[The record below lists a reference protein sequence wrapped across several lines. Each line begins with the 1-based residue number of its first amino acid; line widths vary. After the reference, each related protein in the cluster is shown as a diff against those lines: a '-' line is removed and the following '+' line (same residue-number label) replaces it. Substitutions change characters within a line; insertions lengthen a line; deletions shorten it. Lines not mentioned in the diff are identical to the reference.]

1 MCHTEVKPDATILSD
16 RVKSSWR
23 LGDRKSELEKEK
35 EESCDRSVR
44 HEEVSHLDFFSVM
57 QESFCQCPQI
67 SQLQVNHL
75 SV

>member
-1 MCHTEVKPDATILSD
+1 MYHIEVKPDASILRD

-44 HEEVSHLDFFSVM
+44 QGETSHLDFF
-57 QESFCQCPQI
+57 P
-67 SQLQVNHL
+67 
-75 SV
+75 